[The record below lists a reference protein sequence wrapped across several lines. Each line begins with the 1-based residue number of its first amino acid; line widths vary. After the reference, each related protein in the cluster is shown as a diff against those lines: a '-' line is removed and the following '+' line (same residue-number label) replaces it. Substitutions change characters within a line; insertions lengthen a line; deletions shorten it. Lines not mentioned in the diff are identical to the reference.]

1 MRERP
6 QLVLGQDI
14 RKRSR
19 ASPDER
25 RRGEFS
31 GEGHQKPENSYS
43 LAYNLENQVQHVKL
57 QYEHCG
63 YRIGECK
70 KFKGKTI
77 KELMERVIE
86 YSKTPILTTTSGNY
100 QSDQGEATV
109 SDIKTQED
117 GEKNAME
124 RHKLVNPR
132 ARKLREDR

>member
-86 YSKTPILTTTSGNY
+86 YSKTGRHLFSLRQAGTTKATKVRLRYPISKPKRTGKRTPWSDTS
-100 QSDQGEATV
+100 
-109 SDIKTQED
+109 
-117 GEKNAME
+117 
-124 RHKLVNPR
+124 
-132 ARKLREDR
+132 